1 LEDDDLGTGHP
12 ASLVKCTKLIMAKL
26 EQHNAL
32 DRSDHIIG
40 MCGILLI
47 MLQPLRL
54 SILTTANIYELS
66 LHPARWR
73 RETEA
78 SVAEVGLNIGY

>member
-1 LEDDDLGTGHP
+1 
-12 ASLVKCTKLIMAKL
+12 
-26 EQHNAL
+26 
-32 DRSDHIIG
+32 